1 MTAMR
6 SKSPFHT
13 RRRRGRSS
21 HDAPI
26 GVKGAVLVVLLV
38 LGVLT
43 SLFGQGPDERAR
55 TAGPGPSSGRDVE
68 SGKAADLTGRVTHI
82 RDGDTIEVAGVPVRI
97 ANLDCAE
104 TGTAAG
110 ERATAK
116 VRDLVRDQTMSCMLE
131 GRKSWDRE
139 VGVCALATG
148 DDLGE
153 MMISGGYC
161 GRWPGY

>member
-1 MTAMR
+1 MR
-6 SKSPFHT
+6 SKSPF
-13 RRRRGRSS
+13 RKQRRRGRSS

-38 LGVLT
+38 LFVLI
-43 SLFGQGPDERAR
+43 SLGGQESERRARNAGPDPA
-55 TAGPGPSSGRDVE
+55 SGSDVE
-68 SGKAADLTGRVTHI
+68 PGKAADLIGRVTHV
-82 RDGDTIEVAGVPVRI
+82 RDGDTIEVAGVPIRI

-153 MMISGGYC
+153 AMISGGYC